1 MYITMTIKEKPP
13 KQMSFE
19 DLFNLMLNQMPFPTA
34 EPVRRNPYT
43 RTWWCDA
50 LPERIRAGF
59 DVDEHIQILR
69 GFNER
74 YKKLREESITS
85 HYHKF
90 FIPKKTGGLR
100 EINAP
105 DDELSNCLREL
116 KLIFE
121 KKFFASHHAC
131 AYAYIAGRS
140 TQDAVKAHQF
150 NKSKWFLKTD
160 LSGFFPNTS
169 PEFVMSMLS
178 RIFPFSLVVER
189 EDGKR
194 ELETALSLAFL
205 DGGLPMGTPFSPMIT
220 NLIMIPFD
228 YEMSKWLRSLKEKE
242 SNADH
247 RGRRFVYTRYS
258 DDIHISCGID
268 FRYSAIIRKM
278 RELFAKFGAPYVI
291 KQEKTHYGSSGGRNW
306 ILGVMLNKDNQITI
320 GYKKRERFK
329 AMLFNYMKDKQAGI
343 TWNLDQLQH
352 LMGLIS
358 YYRMVNS
365 EDVDRILK
373 IYSEKF
379 SCGDIERW
387 IKSDIRCA

>member
-13 KQMSFE
+13 EQLSFE
-19 DLFNLMLNQMPFPTA
+19 DLFTMMLNRMPFPAT
-34 EPVRRNPYT
+34 EPVKRNPYT
-43 RTWWCDA
+43 RTWWRDV
-50 LPERIRAGF
+50 LPERILAGF
-59 DVDEHIQILR
+59 DVEKHIAILR
-69 GFNER
+69 DFNAR
-74 YKKLREESITS
+74 YQALRETPIES
-85 HYHKF
+85 HYNKF

-105 DDELSNCLREL
+105 DDGLANCLREL

-121 KKFFASHHAC
+121 KDFYASHHAC
-131 AYAYIAGRS
+131 AYAYVPGRC
-140 TQDAVKAHQF
+140 TRNAVEAHQF

-169 PEFVMSMLS
+169 PEFVMNMLS
-178 RIFPFSLVVER
+178 QIYPFALITAR

-228 YEMSKWLRSLKEKE
+228 YEMSKWLRSLKEADK
-242 SNADH
+242 NADH

-258 DDIHISCGID
+258 DDIHISCAID
-268 FRYSAIIRKM
+268 FQYRFIIQKM
-278 RELFAKFGAPYVI
+278 QELFAHFNAPYTI
-291 KQEKTHYGSSGGRNW
+291 KDEKTHYGSSGGRNW

-329 AMLFNYMKDKQAGI
+329 AMLFNYMKDRQAG
-343 TWNLDQLQH
+343 TPWMLDQVQH
-352 LMGLIS
+352 LMGLVS
-358 YYRMVNS
+358 YYRMVNN
-365 EDVDRILK
+365 EDVDKIFK
-373 IYSEKF
+373 IYNEKF
-379 SCGDIERW
+379 GVDIEKL
-387 IKSDIRCA
+387 IKEDLA